1 MTVEKFKEI
10 MPYNEP
16 SFGYRG
22 KEYSICHPKDK
33 FYVWSEDQP
42 EDVELKFDSVDN
54 LLDGW
59 MIHGK
64 TLREILP
71 EIDYD

>member
-16 SFGYRG
+16 SFSYCG
-22 KEYSICHPKDK
+22 KEYSICHPKDT
-33 FYVWSEDQP
+33 FYVWSEDRP
-42 EDVELKFDSVDN
+42 EDSSLEFSDLDD
-54 LLDGW
+54 LLDHW

-64 TLREILP
+64 PLRQILP
-71 EIDYD
+71 DIDLG